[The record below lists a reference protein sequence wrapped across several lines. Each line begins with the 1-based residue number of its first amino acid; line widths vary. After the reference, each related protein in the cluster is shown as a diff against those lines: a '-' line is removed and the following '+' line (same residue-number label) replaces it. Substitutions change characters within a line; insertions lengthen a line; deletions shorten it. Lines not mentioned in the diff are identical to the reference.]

1 MSRPGL
7 NEITLST
14 SNMFPPHGD
23 HQDTFLARHSQ
34 FCIFLFTLLLNEISW
49 KVLASSNDSNCCR
62 ANWTCLDTW
71 LASASWPGG
80 TASTG
85 RSQRRMESPPASIQ
99 QFVFMS
105 TWSLG
110 WASPAP
116 LVAGDG
122 WQVVTGL
129 LTGLPSHSS
138 HHPHLFLV
146 GIQFSSFYSINN
158 NTST

>member
-23 HQDTFLARHSQ
+23 HGGHFPGSSLSPIE

-71 LASASWPGG
+71 LVSASWPGG

-129 LTGLPSHSS
+129 LTGLPSHLT
-138 HHPHLFLV
+138 PPTP
-146 GIQFSSFYSINN
+146 IFSWDPVF
-158 NTST
+158 

>member
-23 HQDTFLARHSQ
+23 HGGHFPGSSLFPIE

-129 LTGLPSHSS
+129 LTGLPSHLT
-138 HHPHLFLV
+138 PPTP
-146 GIQFSSFYSINN
+146 IFSWDPVF
-158 NTST
+158 

>member
-23 HQDTFLARHSQ
+23 HGGHFPGSSLSPIQ

-71 LASASWPGG
+71 LVSASWPGG

-122 WQVVTGL
+122 WQVVTAC
-129 LTGLPSHSS
+129 
-138 HHPHLFLV
+138 
-146 GIQFSSFYSINN
+146 
-158 NTST
+158 